1 MPGTTGYSVCR
12 HQTSR
17 EAHNVFMTSEQ
28 RIRAIRD
35 AIQCDVGNRGMAR
48 DPTDN
53 LLTAF
58 PNDLT
63 DACRS
68 IANHAAPRVGIVT
81 GFMIPTVDPPT
92 GETDGPPGA
101 LLLAQALHRHGIP
114 CVLLSDASGHDALW
128 AGLELLNLTQAI
140 TLVGL
145 PMDLDP
151 AAVFHIT
158 RPVTHLIALE
168 RSGPSYGFESIPP
181 EHRGRNHTMRGRD
194 ITDLTAPAHRL
205 FEVPRDF
212 VTIGIGDGGNE
223 IGMGRIPYQT
233 ICKNIPNGELTACRT
248 AADHL
253 IVAGVS
259 NWGAWALAA
268 GMMSMKGIM
277 EPELFQASRE
287 LRLLE
292 RLVEH
297 GPLVDGKKAEKAAT
311 VDGLTFEEYVKPLIA
326 IDDLLRSQ

>member
-1 MPGTTGYSVCR
+1 
-12 HQTSR
+12 
-17 EAHNVFMTSEQ
+17 MTPEL

-35 AIQCDVGNRGMAR
+35 PIQTDVGNRGLAR

-53 LLTAF
+53 LVTAC

-101 LLLAQALHRHGIP
+101 LFLAQALTRLGIP
-114 CVLLSDASGHDALW
+114 CVLLSDASGYDALW
-128 AGLELLNLTQAI
+128 AGLELLELSQAV
-140 TLVGL
+140 TLVDL

-151 AAVFHIT
+151 AAVFHST
-158 RPVTHLIALE
+158 RPVTHLIAIE
-168 RSGPSYGFESIPP
+168 RSGPSYGFDSLAP
-181 EHRGRNHTMRGRD
+181 EHRDRNHTMRGRD
-194 ITDLTAPAHRL
+194 ITDLTAAAHLL
-205 FEVPRDF
+205 FEGPRDY

-223 IGMGRIPYQT
+223 IGMGRVPYPT

-248 AADHL
+248 ATDHL

-268 GMMSMKGIM
+268 GVMLMKGSVDVS
-277 EPELFQASRE
+277 LFEADRE
-287 LRLLE
+287 LKLLKH
-292 RLVEH
+292 LVEH
-297 GPLVDGKKAEKAAT
+297 GRLVDGKLGQKAAS
-311 VDGLTFEEYVKPLIA
+311 VDGLTFQDYVKPLVQIG
-326 IDDLLRSQ
+326 DLLRS